1 MSRKYYLVD
10 ARITNVSQFMARTL
24 SFIVTNKEINEG
36 IHSEVLE
43 VEAGSKKAFFVK
55 PDKCVKIMLTPEDQS
70 IEGVDH
76 EVWYSSLNE
85 ISDIVKSTP
94 KDIFTNLFKSS
105 AKEGTEVSLFLY
117 RNETDIDQFLE
128 SEAAKEIKSVIVPV
142 FTRNSYRSL
151 REKVHRNKVQNVYA
165 YHVNSIPAFAK
176 LMNTT
181 NEIIGSSEGIVKL
194 ATLLYTY
201 FETGEMPELGKDLEK
216 IGDEKFS
223 LFIHEPVKRSTK
235 GIFNYITGRMIK
247 AVSKSSIV
255 ESPIYSFLVPSYGK
269 RCGIGDYHK
278 FQKEDMYSSS
288 VNNPLC
294 LTYKRLD
301 DIQDYTDT
309 IFIHHEYSLFADPY
323 LAEDTYSDLEN
334 YITNEKKKNFVVFFH
349 SVPHY
354 DDIVNNQ
361 IALSIARISSRPN
374 VTPVVF
380 NQLMK
385 DQLEVL
391 MEHIGYKNKKSKT
404 EIIELGLYHLGNL
417 INGKSDGLI
426 TLIGFNSFAKK
437 NNEAIDFIMKNTNHN
452 MMICGVGST
461 ALKNQYPSR
470 VEAYD
475 EYLDDITLLEL
486 LNQKSSMILCHRDP
500 RATSSSGSY
509 RYALSTGLPVLG
521 ADVNAHSSFFENTGE
536 SKEPFLLYTELEEI
550 PALID
555 KARDEQ
561 YRANNRSYILELV
574 NKYSIGKI
582 TENFIRAIS

>member
-1 MSRKYYLVD
+1 MSRTYYLVD

-24 SFIVTNKEINEG
+24 SFIVSNKEINQG
-36 IHSEVLE
+36 IQAEVLE
-43 VEAGSKKAFFVK
+43 VESGSKKAFFVR
-55 PDKCVKIMLTPEDQS
+55 PDKCIKIMLTPEDQS

-76 EVWYSSLNE
+76 EVWYSSLDE
-85 ISDIVKSTP
+85 ISDIVKTTP
-94 KDIFTNLFKSS
+94 KEIFTNLFKGSPQ
-105 AKEGTEVSLFLY
+105 EGSEVSLFLY

-128 SEAAKEIKSVIVPV
+128 SEAVKEIKSVIVPV
-142 FTRNSYRSL
+142 FTRNSYRAL
-151 REKVHRNKVQNVYA
+151 REKVHRNKVKNVYA

-201 FETGEMPELGKDLEK
+201 FETGEMPETGKDLEC
-216 IGDEKFS
+216 IGDEKF
-223 LFIHEPVKRSTK
+223 LLYVHEPVKKSTK
-235 GIFNYITGRMIK
+235 GIFNYITGRMVK

-255 ESPIYSFLVPSYGK
+255 ETPIYTFLVPSYGK

-278 FQKEDMYSSS
+278 FQKEDMYNVS

-309 IFIHHEYSLFADPY
+309 IFIHHEYSLFADSY

-334 YITNEKKKNFVVFFH
+334 YITNEKKKKFVVFFH

-354 DDIVNNQ
+354 DDILNNQ
-361 IALSIARISSRPN
+361 IALSIARISVRPN

-380 NQLMK
+380 NQVMK
-385 DQLEVL
+385 DQLDVL
-391 MEHIGYKNKKSKT
+391 MDHVGFKGKKSKT
-404 EIIELGLYHLGNL
+404 EILELGLYRFNSL
-417 INGKSDGLI
+417 IDGVANGLI

-437 NNEAIDFIMKNTNHN
+437 NNEAIDYIMKNTNHN
-452 MMICGVGST
+452 MLVCGVGST
-461 ALKNQYPSR
+461 VLKNQYPSR
-470 VEAYD
+470 IEAYD
-475 EYLDDITLLEL
+475 EYLDDFALMNL
-486 LNQKSSMILCHRDP
+486 LNLKSSMILCHRDP
-500 RATSSSGSY
+500 KATSSSGSY

-521 ADVNAHSSFFENTGE
+521 ADVNAHSSFFDNTKE

-582 TENFIRAIS
+582 TEDFIRAIS